1 MKDALLGADRAIA
14 DDDRVEIG
22 SDAKAH
28 ALTVTAAFVRSQRIH
43 CRLGRLGSLN
53 AGQNPQ
59 KVGQPR
65 GGTFRTYATLAA
77 RSSTLLG
84 RL

>member
-1 MKDALLGADRAIA
+1 MDDALLDADRAIA
-14 DDDRVEIG
+14 EDGGVEIA

-28 ALTVTAAFVRSQRIH
+28 ALTVTAAFVRSQLIH
-43 CRLGRLGSLN
+43 CRLGQLGSLN

-65 GGTFRTYATLAA
+65 GGAFRTYATLAT
-77 RSSTLLG
+77 RSSTLLA